1 MVLRVGDTLDGKYRI
16 ERELGRGGMGTV
28 YEAHHVAI
36 HRRVAV
42 KMLKAA
48 LAVDDEMV
56 HRFEREA
63 LAASSVRSKHVV
75 EVFDVGALPDGE
87 RYMIL
92 EYLDGESLSQRL
104 KRGGIMTPAQAFPL
118 AAQLLDG
125 LAAAHDAG
133 IIHRD
138 LKPAN
143 IFICRG
149 DGDEELVKVLDFG
162 VSKFSALGGEAFTQT
177 GALVGTP
184 HYMAPELTAG
194 ASKADARSD
203 IYGAGAILFRALTGK
218 TPYTAETI
226 HELIAKLIQYD
237 PKGLLEVAPEISPAV
252 AQVVDRALAKDP
264 EKRFP
269 DARAMAKALRE
280 LQAKPSL
287 LASGAKTIELPT
299 ATPSHL
305 TPSSQPS
312 WREARPGRSPSNATL
327 GELSA
332 SGRNDAISKV
342 IAPTSPFPSQAFGS
356 HDFGPTPHQS
366 LTAATVVRPENAPEP
381 PTLVTPSPAT
391 LDSLALPPK
400 RSSKAWLVGVGVG
413 AVVALAAGALLL
425 GGDASPAPATASPP
439 AASSAAPTPEPP
451 PEDEPASE
459 PDDPTPVEPPAEPST
474 APAATSSPPVE
485 TKPPVAQPPTRR
497 QPPPVR
503 PPPRVTPPPP
513 SAPRDIRED
522 L

>member
-1 MVLRVGDTLDGKYRI
+1 MGLRVGDTLDGKYRI

-75 EVFDVGALPDGE
+75 EVFDVGALPSGE

-104 KRGGIMTPAQAFPL
+104 KRGGVMTPAEAFPL

-143 IFICRG
+143 IYLCRA
-149 DGDEELVKVLDFG
+149 DDDETLVKVLDFG

-184 HYMAPELTAG
+184 HYMAPELTEG

-203 IYGAGAILFRALTGK
+203 IYGVGAILFRALTGK

-226 HELIAKLIQYD
+226 HELIAKLIRQD
-237 PKGLLEVAPEISPAV
+237 PKRLADVAPQISTAA
-252 AQVVDRALAKDP
+252 AQIVDRALAKDP
-264 EKRFP
+264 DQRFP
-269 DARAMAKALRE
+269 DARSMAKALRD
-280 LQAKPSL
+280 LVADPSQL
-287 LASGAKTIELPT
+287 TVHAPAVDSSSVSSGP
-299 ATPSHL
+299 HL
-305 TPSSQPS
+305 TPPSHTQPS
-312 WREARPGRSPSNATL
+312 WREARPGRSPSPAAL
-327 GELSA
+327 GQLSA
-332 SGRNDAISKV
+332 SGRGDA
-342 IAPTSPFPSQAFGS
+342 APADAGPAPDSPSTLPSAA
-356 HDFGPTPHQS
+356 PHQS
-366 LTAATVVRPENAPEP
+366 LTAATIVRPENAPEP
-381 PTLVTPSPAT
+381 PTLITPSPAT
-391 LDSLALPPK
+391 IDSLAIPPK
-400 RSSKAWLVGVGVG
+400 RSSKAWLVGVGLG
-413 AVVALAAGALLL
+413 AVLALGAGALLL
-425 GGDASPAPATASPP
+425 GGSTAPSTAAAPPAPTPSTELDVEEPEPAPEASPSPEVSHT
-439 AASSAAPTPEPP
+439 AASASAAPQAT
-451 PEDEPASE
+451 
-459 PDDPTPVEPPAEPST
+459 TT
-474 APAATSSPPVE
+474 AGATKAKPRVSPPV
-485 TKPPVAQPPTRR
+485 TRP

-503 PPPRVTPPPP
+503 RPPRATPPP
-513 SAPRDIRED
+513 APRDIRED